1 MAQHFDKD
9 YVKFMKDL
17 AAHNEREW
25 FQENKKHYEKSVKDP
40 FTAFVQE
47 LIDNM
52 TKLDKTFKLE
62 PKQAIFRIYRDV
74 RFSKDKTPYKTNMS
88 AIIGSGGRKGMQ
100 SPGMYVQLGPED
112 VRVYG
117 GLYQLDTKQLFGVR
131 TYLAK
136 NLREFNKLL
145 NAKKFKDAF
154 ETIRGEQHKKVPKD
168 FAEAI
173 AEQPLL
179 LNKSFYYFTKLKPSL
194 IVKPELV
201 KTIMDHYKIIQ
212 PMNEFLAKARS
223 ET

>member
-9 YVKFMKDL
+9 FVKFMKDL

-25 FQENKKHYEKSVKDP
+25 FHENKKRYEKSVKDP
-40 FTAFVQE
+40 FVGFVQE
-47 LIDNM
+47 LIDKVG
-52 TKLDKTFKLE
+52 KLDKNVKIE
-62 PKQAIFRIYRDV
+62 PKQAIFRIHRDV
-74 RFSKDKTPYKTNMS
+74 RFSKDKTPYKTNAS
-88 AIIGSGGRKGMQ
+88 AIISAGGRKDMH
-100 SPGMYVQLGPED
+100 SPGMYIQLGPED

-117 GLYQLDTKQLFGVR
+117 GLFQLDTKQLYSVR
-131 TYLAK
+131 TYLSK
-136 NLREFNKLL
+136 NLKEFNKLL

-179 LNKSFYYFTKLKPSL
+179 LNKSFYYFTKLKPAL
-194 IVKPELV
+194 IAKPELV

-212 PMNEFLAKARS
+212 PMNEFLAKAM
-223 ET
+223 